1 MRRRGQI
8 VVLFALM
15 LVGLLALAGLAM
27 DGARLYAARHRLQHA
42 LDGAA
47 LAGSNQFRVG
57 RTLADIQQ
65 AARDFLTAQGFDV
78 ATIRVYTCDDPGP
91 YAAELCTTPRR
102 KLVRV
107 EAEVVVPMTF
117 MRVVGWSSARLSGS
131 ATGEAASVD
140 LVLIIDNS
148 ESMAYDTRMVLT
160 QGNPIVCIPTDSPN
174 PNPEC
179 PKPQKPHFC
188 NPHDI
193 CEPFRSVRQAARE
206 FAERMYYP
214 YDRVAVVSFD
224 RQARLLVDLN
234 GGTSL
239 ATVQNAIQSI
249 QVYDPAQNAQTAKCA
264 GMDCTS
270 GNCRPVSVL
279 VPGPDTDPR
288 PCPSSNV
295 QGALRLA
302 YNILATQGRP
312 AETGALWAIVMLSD
326 AAANA
331 TDPSPSSPDP
341 VARDFGLCPR
351 YNPPPSWGAPTWYW
365 GDPGY
370 RPFCQDGDFETRHPP
385 SDPRYDAEDAA
396 LDMVDVLRE
405 ANIVVFSI
413 GYGSG
418 MHNLNVRP
426 GQGRDPDVGEK
437 FMRYLA
443 DSTDGNNQADCLQ
456 SGSDWF
462 SPGAVW
468 KPQGQSCS
476 NYFYAPDA
484 ATLQQIFREIARR
497 IFTRLNR

>member
-1 MRRRGQI
+1 MRGRGQI
-8 VVLFALM
+8 VVLFAFM
-15 LVGLLALAGLAM
+15 LVGLLALTGLAM

-57 RTLADIQQ
+57 RTLTDIQQ

-107 EAEVVVPMTF
+107 EAEVTVPMTF
-117 MRVVGWSSARLSGS
+117 LRVVGWGSARLSGS

-148 ESMAYDTRMVLT
+148 ESMAYDTRMVLASA
-160 QGNPIVCIPTDSPN
+160 NPIVCIPTDAPDPN
-174 PNPEC
+174 PAC
-179 PKPQKPHFC
+179 PRPQRPHFC
-188 NPHDI
+188 NPTDT
-193 CEPFRSVRQAARE
+193 CEPFRFVREAALE
-206 FAERMYYP
+206 FAAQMHYP
-214 YDRVAVVSFD
+214 YDRVAVISFD
-224 RQARLLVDLN
+224 RQARLWVDLN

-239 ATVQNAIQSI
+239 ATVESAIRSI
-249 QVYDPAQNAQTAKCA
+249 QVYDPSQNPQTTKCA

-270 GNCRPVSVL
+270 GNCVPVPVFE
-279 VPGPDTDPR
+279 PGAGNDPR

-295 QGALRLA
+295 QGALLLA
-302 YNILATQGRP
+302 YNVLATQGRL
-312 AETGALWAIVMLSD
+312 AETGALWAIVILSD

-341 VARDFGLCPR
+341 AARDFGLCPK
-351 YNPPPSWGAPTWYW
+351 YTPPPGWGEPTWYW
-365 GDPGY
+365 GDPAY
-370 RPFCQDGDFETRHPP
+370 RPFCQDGDFEERHP
-385 SDPRYDAEDAA
+385 SVNTRYDAEDAA

-405 ANIVVFSI
+405 ANVVIFSI

-426 GQGRDPDVGEK
+426 GGGRDPDVGEK

-443 DSTDGNNQADCLQ
+443 DSTDGDNRADCLQ
-456 SGSDWF
+456 GGSDWF

-468 KPQGQSCS
+468 KPQGQPCS

-484 ATLQQIFREIARR
+484 SALQQIFREIARR